1 MRDRSPVETLFAYAS
16 FGALSIALHLVV
28 ILGGRD
34 AGAPLPGAAGAAQ
47 VTSARPAPGARP
59 PRGAAARQ
67 APRGL
72 TPPVRRSSGRPS

>member
-34 AGAPLPGAAGAAQ
+34 PGAPLPLPGSAAQ
-47 VTSARPAPGARP
+47 VTSARPAPEAR
-59 PRGAAARQ
+59 RGAAARQ
-67 APRGL
+67 APRAP
-72 TPPVRRSSGRPS
+72 TPPARRSSGRPS